1 MKADRAW
8 RLSLEVLIMLETIT
22 GPLWGG
28 LSAILN
34 ALMLPLMI
42 VAIFSAIMGTSA
54 GPVGAILA
62 DGIQTISAFA
72 FEIGLRLGR
81 VALACLA
88 ILARALVRGLI
99 LAYGWYTAKK

>member
-1 MKADRAW
+1 MM
-8 RLSLEVLIMLETIT
+8 V
-22 GPLWGG
+22 
-28 LSAILN
+28 AIL
-34 ALMLPLMI
+34 
-42 VAIFSAIMGTSA
+42 SGIMGASG

-72 FEIGLRLGR
+72 FEIGLRLFR
-81 VALACLA
+81 TALACLV